1 MFMTLEMYPALDTV
15 GCPRYVTC
23 CGKAGLVQ
31 ARCWPGGH
39 RLGTNGGVVMQC
51 HAVSRRVT
59 PRSNAVLITHS
70 SLGPRHCCDH
80 WSGPAQVIHKPSLL
94 VFKHIFHH
102 FAHVNNS
109 LQPKMRGCWAPNY
122 QIQPSFWSTSYTTH
136 KMPEA
141 RSFLLWNI
149 SVSNCAGMRSH
160 EKWPLFGQYVV
171 GRHSS
176 QISSWEIKPVQYTLS
191 TQTQFYCDLII
202 KMVQFYSPQKRGGNT
217 LVAGPYLEWSDV
229 RGAHFYVLLH
239 VVFITK
245 ITNIF
250 WLYGSQVI
258 MGMIWNSDQPISQCV
273 TIRIPPNW
281 KQNTVMAM
289 INSEI
294 FLNTDP
300 IKIFYG
306 SGQP

>member
-1 MFMTLEMYPALDTV
+1 MFLAV
-15 GCPRYVTC
+15 GSSQLYV
-23 CGKAGLVQ
+23 
-31 ARCWPGGH
+31 PGRGE
-39 RLGTNGGVVMQC
+39 
-51 HAVSRRVT
+51 
-59 PRSNAVLITHS
+59 IT
-70 SLGPRHCCDH
+70 DH

-109 LQPKMRGCWAPNY
+109 LQPKMRGCWAANY

-171 GRHSS
+171 GRHSL

-191 TQTQFYCDLII
+191 TQTQFYCDLTI